1 MIIIAKSQALRNL
14 LEYSVFIFYV
24 TLQGL
29 NFIWHVF
36 SGILFLRNNA
46 NLGRIRMALGHWIA
60 IAITIIS
67 LIVVIVVAV
76 KAKNDMSP
84 TLENIEEF
92 KKNVDAKSEH
102 FKNEGEH
109 LERRISELSGRAE
122 IVQEEIKIKQKE
134 FEYFMDHQDE
144 LVASVQTLQ
153 EVAPEYAKKRSG
165 AMIDDVKRDVPKI
178 SKTLK
183 LALKKTADKR
193 QARER
198 TKENM
203 K

>member
-1 MIIIAKSQALRNL
+1 
-14 LEYSVFIFYV
+14 
-24 TLQGL
+24 
-29 NFIWHVF
+29 
-36 SGILFLRNNA
+36 
-46 NLGRIRMALGHWIA
+46 MALGHWIA